1 MFVKNNKIKS
11 QFYKTWVRKHI
22 RIQILHINNFSN
34 NDKNNH
40 DVHITIDE
48 NYKSD
53 SDKSY
58 KHSKN

>member
-11 QFYKTWVRKHI
+11 QFYKTWARKHI
-22 RIQILHINNFSN
+22 RIQILHASNFSN

-40 DVHITIDE
+40 DIHIITDE
-48 NYKSD
+48 NYESD
-53 SDKSY
+53 SDKSC